1 VVDDE
6 SSKDLSENPSPAV
19 AEQGH
24 GFGELRPY
32 VPADILDV
40 SFPFSVRGY
49 ERRAVDAYIER
60 VNRVIAELK
69 VSASAPAAVRHA
81 LEQAGEKV
89 QGLLQAAQEAAEEI
103 TASARQEAEASS
115 ARAKADAT
123 EFVVNASAEAD
134 RVKAEADEM
143 LAEARAEAQNSLAR
157 AQAEADE
164 RRRRLEEELA
174 ALREQAETRMRE
186 LQADTEAVWKERRG
200 LLADIRGTASGLVE
214 LASAAAARFPRE
226 EPGGPEEEL
235 PVPAATDKTE
245 SPRVTPDE
253 STRVRPAGASH
264 PGGDDESHDERA
276 ERTVSGPDT

>member
-6 SSKDLSENPSPAV
+6 SSKDVSENLSPAA
-19 AEQGH
+19 AEEGH

-81 LEQAGEKV
+81 LEQAGRRFRV
-89 QGLLQAAQEAAEEI
+89 SFRPRRRLRRR
-103 TASARQEAEASS
+103 SPRARQEAEESS
-115 ARAKADAT
+115 ARAKAEAT
-123 EFVVNASAEAD
+123 EFVVDATAEAD
-134 RVKAEADEM
+134 RVKAEADET
-143 LAEARAEAQNSLAR
+143 LAQARAEAQNSLAR

-164 RRRRLEEELA
+164 RRRRLQEELA
-174 ALREQAETRMRE
+174 AQREQAETRMRE
-186 LQADTEAVWKERRG
+186 LQADTDAVWKERRA
-200 LLADIRGTASGLVE
+200 LLADVRGTASGLVE
-214 LASAAAARFPRE
+214 LASAAATRFPRG
-226 EPGGPEEEL
+226 EPGGPEEKL
-235 PVPAATDKTE
+235 LVPAATDKTE

-264 PGGDDESHDERA
+264 AGGDDESHDEPA